1 MAEKDGEEEA
11 GAKDGRHEEGRREER
26 QQKREGERERESE
39 KECVRERER
48 DPGKDQDFIMGF
60 AGNSLQESRFEL
72 QLQPD
77 VEMAD
82 AALYLNLC

>member
-1 MAEKDGEEEA
+1 MGDMKKA
-11 GAKDGRHEEGRREER
+11 EGRRDDRKER
-26 QQKREGERERESE
+26 GRARERG
-39 KECVRERER
+39 RERMT
-48 DPGKDQDFIMGF
+48 DQDFIMGF
-60 AGNSLQESRFEL
+60 AGNSLHESRFEL

>member
-1 MAEKDGEEEA
+1 MAND
-11 GAKDGRHEEGRREER
+11 RRSEGGGKRKS
-26 QQKREGERERESE
+26 KRE
-39 KECVRERER
+39 RERER
-48 DPGKDQDFIMGF
+48 DSGKDQDFIMGF

>member
-1 MAEKDGEEEA
+1 MAGKDGEEKERGQRMGVVKKA
-11 GAKDGRHEEGRREER
+11 EGRRDDR
-26 QQKREGERERESE
+26 KERERRG
-39 KECVRERER
+39 RET
-48 DPGKDQDFIMGF
+48 DQDFIMGF
-60 AGNSLQESRFEL
+60 AGNSLRESRCEL

>member
-1 MAEKDGEEEA
+1 MGGMKK
-11 GAKDGRHEEGRREER
+11 AKGRRDNRRER
-26 QQKREGERERESE
+26 GKGEIERERG
-39 KECVRERER
+39 R
-48 DPGKDQDFIMGF
+48 DSGKDQDFIMGF